1 MALPSTLLTNL
12 PEQIPLDQERPFQTT
27 RIRSPIAGPKLIVTA
42 AVHGN
47 ETCGTFA
54 LERLV
59 KQFELGELK
68 LLKGS

>member
-47 ETCGTFA
+47 ET
-54 LERLV
+54 
-59 KQFELGELK
+59 
-68 LLKGS
+68 